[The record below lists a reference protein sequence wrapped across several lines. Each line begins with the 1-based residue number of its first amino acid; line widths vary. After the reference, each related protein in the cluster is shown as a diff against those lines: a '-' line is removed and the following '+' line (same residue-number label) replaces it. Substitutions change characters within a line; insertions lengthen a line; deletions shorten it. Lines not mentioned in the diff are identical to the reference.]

1 MSARDVIAPIVG
13 ACACDGLCGTTHP
26 LLCAGCELMGFERAD
41 AILAA
46 LDAAGKVVVDKEPTP
61 AMVHA
66 APGRPNQA
74 TEDSMYHGIW
84 RAMLAAAVEA
94 ADA

>member
-1 MSARDVIAPIVG
+1 MSARDVIARAVI
-13 ACACDGLCGTTHP
+13 CDWQTADEDSRDYGLD
-26 LLCAGCELMGFERAD
+26 LAD

-46 LDAAGKVVVDKEPTP
+46 LDAAGKAVVDKEPRP

-74 TEDSMYHGIW
+74 TEESMYHGIW
-84 RAMLAAAVEA
+84 RAMLAAAKEGEP
-94 ADA
+94 

>member
-1 MSARDVIAPIVG
+1 MSAREVLREALCLSFYGTEWANTSAFRRNI
-13 ACACDGLCGTTHP
+13 CD
-26 LLCAGCELMGFERAD
+26 AMARDGF
-41 AILAA
+41 AA

-74 TEDSMYHGIW
+74 TEESMYHGIW